1 MPEEEPESHAP
12 AKRITFEL
20 RRFLGMPRSVR
31 ARRAKERQTL
41 EEAEATARGEEAEP
55 APSETDAGVQRSSP
69 AAPVKRPD
77 AEQARTS
84 QSVITRT
91 PRIGVKSSRPDRTV
105 EDRKVTQP
113 STTLALDEKSARAS
127 EMRQVV
133 LIIGAILLLFFGFY
147 AGRRIDYWK
156 YLYVTR
162 VKPNVLKKP
171 VDQFPGVSAEELLNR
186 GLAAEHDGKLKKAAE
201 LLAAAKYKNFALPG
215 VLFHVGKLAYTLGD
229 LKTADKIFD
238 RAVALRENVD
248 SSIYYRG
255 LISLRRRNFLDAQ
268 SYFEAAAK
276 AEPFVSEY
284 CYYWAE
290 ALRMDFH
297 PKDAIPHY
305 LEAAVRAREGQDPA
319 VCSFKIRMARIEA
332 GEGASV
338 RAELQKQKSAGRL
351 SVDWIMTDAALN
363 IYAGQIDLAVRLV
376 NEAWAAYQPAL
387 FSSCS
392 QDSLFSIACQKRP
405 QLAKACHLNLPPRP
419 AFP

>member
-1 MPEEEPESHAP
+1 MPEEKPKDHAQTKP
-12 AKRITFEL
+12 ITVEL

-31 ARRAKERQTL
+31 ARRAKERQAA
-41 EEAEATARGEEAEP
+41 EAEDTAHSEKVEPASSETQAEP
-55 APSETDAGVQRSSP
+55 QQSLP
-69 AAPVKRPD
+69 AESARKSL
-77 AEQARTS
+77 AEQPSTL
-84 QSVITRT
+84 QSAITRT
-91 PRIGVKSSRPDRTV
+91 PRIGAKPSDSEPTP
-105 EDRKVTQP
+105 ENRKVNRP
-113 STTLALDEKSARAS
+113 WSALGVDGKSARAS

-186 GLAAEHDGKLKKAAE
+186 GLAAEHDGKLKEAAE

-255 LISLRRRNFLDAQ
+255 LIALRRRNFLDAQ